1 MNTKPNTNSKRRG
14 FVIPVLIASLAL
26 AAVGLIIEATKPPP
40 LKCPRDWAEMFIN
53 SGAGVALC
61 PKCGYTYDPS
71 K

>member
-1 MNTKPNTNSKRRG
+1 MNTTPNKSGKSRG

-26 AAVGLIIEATKPPP
+26 VAVGLIIEATKTPP
-40 LKCPRDWAEMFIN
+40 LKCPKDGAEMFIN

-61 PKCGYTYDPS
+61 PKCGYTYDLS